1 MSKESVTI
9 GLDIGS
15 QNVKILG
22 VLRDNNSDMYRV
34 QFFEEM
40 PTLGF
45 IKGRIKDDK
54 ILTRRIIELLNKVE
68 EKYNTRI
75 PSAIINISGSRL
87 ELFNNKASVSVG
99 GANGKVS
106 EVDKERVFEDV
117 KTVVLGNNKK
127 VLKVFP
133 KEWILDGE
141 KDISD
146 PFGLRGIRLE
156 LEASILTCFSSDKEL
171 LETVLNNSGVD
182 VEDIVPTPFAD
193 ATALLDDTQKELGV
207 SVINIG
213 FGTTSMIVYE
223 DGKIIDLA
231 IFPVGSS
238 HITNDIAIGL
248 QTEIDIAEK
257 IKLEYGLTES
267 SNKKIEINLKT
278 FLNDDLEDEE
288 DVLVNK
294 NKTKNNEDYLV
305 FTEKDLRKI
314 MAPRITEIFDLIKD
328 RLKKIGKD
336 KNLPAGI
343 ILTGGGSNLKGLQ
356 DFAKKEFGLPCKIGA
371 VSKFIGFEKKDP
383 AHTTVCGLV
392 LVNDFDDEDKPDENG
407 LWKKV
412 SGFISNF
419 MPN

>member
-1 MSKESVTI
+1 MAKEPTII

-15 QNVKILG
+15 QSIKILG
-22 VLRDNNSDMYRV
+22 VLKDGNSDMYRV
-34 QFFEEM
+34 QFFEEI
-40 PTLGF
+40 PTVGF

-54 ILTRRIIELLNKVE
+54 VLTKRIIEIFDKVE
-68 EKYNTRI
+68 EKYNTKI
-75 PSAIINISGSRL
+75 PSVIVNISGSRL
-87 ELFNNKASVSVG
+87 ELFSNKASVSVG

-133 KEWILDGE
+133 KEWSLDGE

-146 PFGLRGIRLE
+146 PFGLKGIRLE
-156 LEASILTCFSSDKEL
+156 LEASILTCFSSDREL
-171 LETVLNNSGVD
+171 LETVLNSSGVD
-182 VEDIVPTPFAD
+182 VEDIIPTPFAD

-207 SVINIG
+207 AVINIG

-223 DGKIIDLA
+223 DGKIVDLA

-238 HITNDIAIGL
+238 HLTNDIAIGL

-257 IKLEYGLTES
+257 IKLEYGLTEL
-267 SNKKIEINLKT
+267 SNKKIEINLET
-278 FLNDDLEDEE
+278 FLNDIDDEEE
-288 DVLVNK
+288 DVLINK
-294 NKTKNNEDYLV
+294 KKPKDTKDCLI

-314 MAPRITEIFDLIKD
+314 IAPRLTEIFDLIRD

-343 ILTGGGSNLKGLQ
+343 VLTGGGSNLKGLQ
-356 DFAKKEFGLPCKIGA
+356 EFAKKEFGLPCKIGIT
-371 VSKFIGFEKKDP
+371 SKFIGFERKDP
-383 AHTTVCGLV
+383 SNTTVCGLV
-392 LVNDFDDEDKPDENG
+392 LVNGFDDEDRPDENG
-407 LWKKV
+407 FFKKIG
-412 SGFISNF
+412 SFISNF